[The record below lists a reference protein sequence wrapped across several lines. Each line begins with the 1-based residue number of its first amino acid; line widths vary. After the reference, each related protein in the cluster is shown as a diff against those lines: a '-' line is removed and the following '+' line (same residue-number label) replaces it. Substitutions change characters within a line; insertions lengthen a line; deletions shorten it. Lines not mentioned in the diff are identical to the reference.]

1 VKSNIS
7 TLAMATLAASL
18 LLNAIGCN
26 PSAEESA
33 AENPALAAPVPDG
46 MVRGTVLETM
56 DAGGYTYVL
65 LNLGEEQR
73 WYAGPVTAIAVGDI
87 VQTGN
92 GMSMGAFTSKTL
104 NRTFEDLYFVG
115 ALGNLSAPTLPQG
128 HPTTPA
134 MESSNAAAVADVEV
148 AKLEDGQDIAYV
160 YANKDSLAGQRI
172 SLRGKV
178 VKYNANILGW
188 NFIHLQDGSGDV
200 ASGSN
205 DLTVTSH
212 AETAVG
218 DTIVVTGTV
227 ILDKDFGAGY
237 SFPVLLEDASITTE

>member
-1 VKSNIS
+1 MKSIIS

-115 ALGNLSAPTLPQG
+115 ALGNLSKTARILPTSMPTRIHWQASESACG
-128 HPTTPA
+128 ARSSSTTPISSAGISSISRMVPATWLLAA
-134 MESSNAAAVADVEV
+134 M
-148 AKLEDGQDIAYV
+148 
-160 YANKDSLAGQRI
+160 
-172 SLRGKV
+172 
-178 VKYNANILGW
+178 
-188 NFIHLQDGSGDV
+188 
-200 ASGSN
+200 
-205 DLTVTSH
+205 T
-212 AETAVG
+212 
-218 DTIVVTGTV
+218 
-227 ILDKDFGAGY
+227 
-237 SFPVLLEDASITTE
+237 